1 MAEFSSIESSAM
13 ASNIDIA
20 VATTSPSS
28 EPSQAAST
36 EASTKHIPKRQFR
49 KTEQKR
55 RPITDGERKLLRDYF
70 FKEKG
75 GKITHKDVIK
85 WYAETHYCTLNQSTV
100 SIRRAAG

>member
-1 MAEFSSIESSAM
+1 M

-28 EPSQAAST
+28 KPSQAAST

-55 RPITDGERKLLRDYF
+55 KPITDGERKLLKDYF

-85 WYAETHYCTLNQSTV
+85 
-100 SIRRAAG
+100 